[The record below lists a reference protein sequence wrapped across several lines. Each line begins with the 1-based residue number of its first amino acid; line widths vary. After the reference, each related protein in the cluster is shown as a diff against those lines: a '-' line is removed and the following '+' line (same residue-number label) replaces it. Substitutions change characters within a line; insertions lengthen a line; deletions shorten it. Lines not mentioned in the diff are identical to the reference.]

1 MRARVAVLLLIL
13 FCLGAGRAV
22 PAPGPAAP
30 PLTLSEAM
38 LLALKHNPTLKA
50 AGLTVDTAE
59 ADLVKARSRFL
70 PQVNFNETYN
80 FSDNPSQVFMSKLNQ
95 RVFTAQDF
103 LLDNLNHPKPY
114 GDFRA
119 GLTLSQPLFQA
130 GDAYLGYQQARL
142 GREMAGALVL
152 SSRQQLLFAV
162 TQAYFG
168 VQLAQEKLKVVTRA
182 KETAA
187 QHLKIAKTRLKAGS
201 VVQADVLSAEVHL
214 ARLTQDQLS
223 AVSQVKIARS
233 LMGTVLGLRE
243 AGDRPLAAAPREPA
257 PLPPRLDDLDKTA
270 QEKRPDLKRLELAA
284 RVAQAEYTKSRLN
297 YLPRLHLVAQYD
309 VDQRRL
315 FGPSGDSYTVMALM
329 NFNLFNGLADL
340 ARVRES
346 RAKEAQALE
355 LKRELEDRIRHQ
367 VTESILNL
375 KTAHERL
382 NVART
387 AVTQARESLRLIRL
401 RYQEGLTILVDLLS
415 SEDALKNAE
424 LGEVAALFETHLA
437 QAGLELALG
446 TLSGPPSAPA
456 VPRPQ

>member
-50 AGLTVDTAE
+50 AGLTVVTAE

-315 FGPSGDSYTVMALM
+315 FGPSGSW
-329 NFNLFNGLADL
+329 
-340 ARVRES
+340 
-346 RAKEAQALE
+346 
-355 LKRELEDRIRHQ
+355 
-367 VTESILNL
+367 
-375 KTAHERL
+375 
-382 NVART
+382 RT
-387 AVTQARESLRLIRL
+387 ASGIRSP
-401 RYQEGLTILVDLLS
+401 RAS
-415 SEDALKNAE
+415 SISKRPMSAS
-424 LGEVAALFETHLA
+424 TWP
-437 QAGLELALG
+437 
-446 TLSGPPSAPA
+446 GP
-456 VPRPQ
+456 R